1 MSRNRHS
8 LRPFRRDPVSGQ
20 IRFTLK
26 YLPHIIREFFTASW
40 LMLQRRMRKHLT
52 SATFI
57 AAVIDGVGS
66 FGYGAQVKGVMTPL
80 IEAFLWG
87 MYTLS
92 IVREP
97 GPSEGGVV

>member
-1 MSRNRHS
+1 
-8 LRPFRRDPVSGQ
+8 
-20 IRFTLK
+20 
-26 YLPHIIREFFTASW
+26 
-40 LMLQRRMRKHLT
+40 MRKHLT
-52 SATFI
+52 SAIFI

-92 IVREP
+92 IVWEP
-97 GPSEGGVV
+97 GASEGGVVWTTLVFVGACFSPVCGRTGA